1 MSSFRTTLPPF
12 NPDFQLDHSHKW
24 MCLGSC
30 FASNM
35 ASRLKDAKFYCH
47 QNPFGIQYNPLNIA
61 NCMDM
66 ICQNYQFD
74 SEVLVE
80 QNGVWYAF
88 THHSKYFHTDKST
101 LIKILNKSIE
111 LNRHHISQMDVF
123 IFTFGT
129 AFYYH
134 HIKQNKI
141 VANCHKLPSK
151 TFEKKRAS
159 SVEIVAAFS
168 KCLKTIAALN
178 PKARFIFTVSP
189 IRHAKDGLLENTK
202 SKSILH
208 LAIDEILSQ
217 FSNTYYFPSYELMMD
232 DLRDYRFYKP
242 DMLHPSPTAI
252 DYIWK
257 HFTTH
262 LLTDPTFKIMDK
274 IDSLK
279 QAINHKAFHPKS
291 DTHQTFLKKQLQKI
305 SALVDIQP
313 HLDFSDEI
321 DQIQGQLI

>member
-1 MSSFRTTLPPF
+1 
-12 NPDFQLDHSHKW
+12 
-24 MCLGSC
+24 
-30 FASNM
+30 
-35 ASRLKDAKFYCH
+35 
-47 QNPFGIQYNPLNIA
+47 
-61 NCMDM
+61 
-66 ICQNYQFD
+66 
-74 SEVLVE
+74 
-80 QNGVWYAF
+80 
-88 THHSKYFHTDKST
+88 
-101 LIKILNKSIE
+101 
-111 LNRHHISQMDVF
+111 MDVF

-291 DTHQTFLKKQLQKI
+291 DTHQAFLKKQLQKI
-305 SALVDIQP
+305 SALEDIQP
-313 HLDFSDEI
+313 LLDFSDEI
-321 DQIQGQLI
+321 DQIQEQLI